1 MASSDDNF
9 HEWNQMVAQREATG
23 ASVTALLSGQS
34 VAPNPPSKLEQLG
47 ATVRCCFTQLI
58 F

>member
-9 HEWNQMVAQREATG
+9 HEWNLMVAQREATG
-23 ASVTALLSGQS
+23 ASVTALLSGQA
-34 VAPNPPSKLEQLG
+34 VDPPSKIEQLG